1 MEGEPDMS
9 ASHVMRVIRV
19 TWIVIIVTILVA
31 FLGHSKHVSAGGGA
45 GGGGDDDGLLG
56 THCAAVC

>member
-1 MEGEPDMS
+1 MS
-9 ASHVMRVIRV
+9 ASHVMRVTCV